1 MKEGGGSG
9 AAPLVSE
16 CMGELGRTCI
26 AIATLPFEVES
37 VKAKV
42 NAAYGLDLLYRQEA
56 LKALI
61 CIDNDKITAHFP
73 DKLLTE
79 AYIEVNELIVG
90 TFLGPD
96 RFSPYA
102 KSC

>member
-1 MKEGGGSG
+1 
-9 AAPLVSE
+9 
-16 CMGELGRTCI
+16 MGELGRTCI